1 MRLVGVFRCFEC
13 SVGDRGEVAERGVRP
28 CRVVFV
34 TPEGDDGPGVAQ
46 VPEAVDVEAF
56 VAQTGVER
64 LDAAVV
70 PRCSGRDEY
79 QARVPVGPG
88 GQRLGGELGTVVG
101 PDRLRVAA
109 LGDDLVEHTGQRR
122 RRDGPLDQAGQGLAG
137 VLINHSTTV
146 RP

>member
-64 LDAAVV
+64 LDVAVV

-79 QARVPVGPG
+79 QARVPNG
-88 GQRLGGELGTVVG
+88 
-101 PDRLRVAA
+101 
-109 LGDDLVEHTGQRR
+109 
-122 RRDGPLDQAGQGLAG
+122 RRDAHTFAVSFDRHFQAFLAPQPLDLLVVHARALLA
-137 VLINHSTTV
+137 
-146 RP
+146 